1 MITSNSTYAEIEAQ
15 KTLDEQNIQDFL
27 VRKLE
32 RESRK
37 LKKIFKTKQYYTP
50 TVPATFHSHTTNI
63 HWRILQILM
72 HEKKPSVQER
82 VRGITFLVESENQ
95 IKYTIINDLDT
106 GKPMLVLPYPGNAFF
121 VSAHAIRR
129 YRERSLENED
139 LDFVTVCDRLV
150 RRSPYYVCAPSR
162 TIYGSTKFHTVV
174 FRIADGM
181 FLGYYNSERNVTFL
195 ETYISV
201 GMLSEHQKN
210 LSAFKYNDQL
220 LRNQRDMVLG
230 MISFDEELSDSM
242 TSSAIYTDGENELKE
257 LSEEEIDELRKIA
270 KEEYEAIPEE
280 EHQHRIAEEQ
290 KANRERY
297 DRKMMRKGYK

>member
-32 RESRK
+32 RDSRK

-174 FRIADGM
+174 FRVADGM
-181 FLGYYNSERNVTFL
+181 FLGYYNSERNVIFL

-230 MISFDEELSDSM
+230 MISFNEELSDSM

>member
-32 RESRK
+32 RDSRK

-220 LRNQRDMVLG
+220 LRNQRDMVIG

-270 KEEYEAIPEE
+270 KS
-280 EHQHRIAEEQ
+280 RTL
-290 KANRERY
+290 
-297 DRKMMRKGYK
+297 

>member
-32 RESRK
+32 RDSRK

-220 LRNQRDMVLG
+220 LRNQRDMVIG

-257 LSEEEIDELRKIA
+257 LSEEEIDELRNIA

>member
-32 RESRK
+32 RDSRK

-174 FRIADGM
+174 FRVADGM
-181 FLGYYNSERNVTFL
+181 FLGYYNSERNVIFL

-220 LRNQRDMVLG
+220 LRNQRDMVIG

>member
-32 RESRK
+32 RDSRK

-174 FRIADGM
+174 FRVADGM
-181 FLGYYNSERNVTFL
+181 FLGYYNSERNVIFL

-257 LSEEEIDELRKIA
+257 LSEEEIDELRNIA

>member
-32 RESRK
+32 RDSRK

-174 FRIADGM
+174 FRVADGM
-181 FLGYYNSERNVTFL
+181 FLGYYNSERNVIFL

-257 LSEEEIDELRKIA
+257 LSEEEIDELRNIA

-280 EHQHRIAEEQ
+280 EHQHHIAEEQ

>member
-32 RESRK
+32 RDSRK

-174 FRIADGM
+174 FRVDDGM
-181 FLGYYNSERNVTFL
+181 FLGYYNSERNVIFL

-220 LRNQRDMVLG
+220 LRNQRDMVIG

>member
-32 RESRK
+32 RDSRK

-181 FLGYYNSERNVTFL
+181 FLGYYNSERNVIFL

-220 LRNQRDMVLG
+220 LRNQRDMVIG

>member
-1 MITSNSTYAEIEAQ
+1 
-15 KTLDEQNIQDFL
+15 
-27 VRKLE
+27 
-32 RESRK
+32 
-37 LKKIFKTKQYYTP
+37 
-50 TVPATFHSHTTNI
+50 
-63 HWRILQILM
+63 M

-220 LRNQRDMVLG
+220 LRNQRDMVIG

>member
-32 RESRK
+32 RDSRK

-181 FLGYYNSERNVTFL
+181 FLGYYNSERNVIFL

-257 LSEEEIDELRKIA
+257 LSEEEIDELRNIA

>member
-32 RESRK
+32 RDSRK

-174 FRIADGM
+174 FRVADGM
-181 FLGYYNSERNVTFL
+181 FLGYYNSERNVIFL

>member
-32 RESRK
+32 RDSRK

-220 LRNQRDMVLG
+220 LRNQRDMVIG

-270 KEEYEAIPEE
+270 KEEYEAIP
-280 EHQHRIAEEQ
+280 
-290 KANRERY
+290 NRERY

>member
-32 RESRK
+32 RDSRK

-201 GMLSEHQKN
+201 VMLSEHQKN

-220 LRNQRDMVLG
+220 LRNQRDMVIG

>member
-32 RESRK
+32 RDSRK

-174 FRIADGM
+174 FRVADGM
-181 FLGYYNSERNVTFL
+181 FLGYYNSERNVIFL

-220 LRNQRDMVLG
+220 LRNQRDMVIG

-257 LSEEEIDELRKIA
+257 LSEEEIDEQRKIA

-280 EHQHRIAEEQ
+280 VHQHRIAEEQ

>member
-32 RESRK
+32 RDSRK

-174 FRIADGM
+174 FRVADGM

-257 LSEEEIDELRKIA
+257 LSEEEIDELRNIA

>member
-32 RESRK
+32 RDSRK

-72 HEKKPSVQER
+72 HEKKPSEQER

-220 LRNQRDMVLG
+220 LRNQRDMVIG

>member
-32 RESRK
+32 RDSRK

-174 FRIADGM
+174 FRVADGM

-220 LRNQRDMVLG
+220 LRNQRDMVIG

-257 LSEEEIDELRKIA
+257 LSEEEIDELRNIA

>member
-15 KTLDEQNIQDFL
+15 KSLDEQNIQDFL

-32 RESRK
+32 RDSRK
-37 LKKIFKTKQYYTP
+37 LKKIFKMKPYYTP
-50 TVPATFHSHTTNI
+50 TVPASFHSHMTNI

-72 HEKKPSVQER
+72 HEKKPTVQER
-82 VRGITFLVESENQ
+82 VSGITFLVESENL
-95 IKYTIINDLDT
+95 IKYTIINDMDT
-106 GKPMLVLPYPGNAFF
+106 GRPILVLPYPGNTFF

-129 YRERSLENED
+129 YRERSLEDED

-150 RRSPYYVCAPSR
+150 RRSPYYVCAPTR

-174 FRIADGM
+174 FRVADGM
-181 FLGYYNSERNVTFL
+181 FLGYYNSERNVIFL
-195 ETYISV
+195 ETFISV
-201 GMLSEHQKN
+201 GMLSDHQKN
-210 LSAFKYNDQL
+210 LSAFRYNDQL

-230 MISFDEELSDSM
+230 IIPFDEELSESM

-257 LSEEEIDELRKIA
+257 LSEEELEELRRISKD
-270 KEEYEAIPEE
+270 EYDAIPEE
-280 EHQHRIAEEQ
+280 EHQRRIAEQQ

-297 DRKMMRKGYK
+297 DKKMIRKGYK

>member
-32 RESRK
+32 RDSRK

-174 FRIADGM
+174 FRVADGM
-181 FLGYYNSERNVTFL
+181 FLGYYNSERNVIFL

-220 LRNQRDMVLG
+220 LRNQRDMVIG

-257 LSEEEIDELRKIA
+257 LSEEEIDELRNIA

>member
-1 MITSNSTYAEIEAQ
+1 MITSNSTYAEINAQ
-15 KTLDEQNIQDFL
+15 KSLDEQNIQDFL

-32 RESRK
+32 RDSRK

-174 FRIADGM
+174 FRVADGM
-181 FLGYYNSERNVTFL
+181 FLGYYNSERNVIFL

-220 LRNQRDMVLG
+220 LRNQRDMVIG

-270 KEEYEAIPEE
+270 KEEYDAIPEE
-280 EHQHRIAEEQ
+280 EHQQRIAEQ
-290 KANRERY
+290 QQANRERY
-297 DRKMMRKGYK
+297 DKKMIRKGYK

>member
-32 RESRK
+32 RDSRK

-174 FRIADGM
+174 FRVADGM

-220 LRNQRDMVLG
+220 LRNQRDMVIG

>member
-32 RESRK
+32 RDSRK

-181 FLGYYNSERNVTFL
+181 FLGYYNSERNVIFL

-220 LRNQRDMVLG
+220 LRNQRDMVIG

-257 LSEEEIDELRKIA
+257 LSEEE
-270 KEEYEAIPEE
+270 
-280 EHQHRIAEEQ
+280 HQHRIAEEQ

>member
-32 RESRK
+32 RDSRK

-174 FRIADGM
+174 FRVADGM
-181 FLGYYNSERNVTFL
+181 FLGYYNSERNVIFL

-201 GMLSEHQKN
+201 GMLSEHQTN

-257 LSEEEIDELRKIA
+257 LSEEEIDELRNIA

>member
-32 RESRK
+32 RDSRK

-50 TVPATFHSHTTNI
+50 TVPDTFHSHTTNI

-174 FRIADGM
+174 FRVADGM
-181 FLGYYNSERNVTFL
+181 FLGYYNSERNVIFL

-210 LSAFKYNDQL
+210 LSAFKYIDQL

-242 TSSAIYTDGENELKE
+242 TSSAIYTGGENELKE
-257 LSEEEIDELRKIA
+257 LSEEEIDELRIIA

>member
-32 RESRK
+32 RDSRK

-257 LSEEEIDELRKIA
+257 LSEEEIDELRNIA

>member
-32 RESRK
+32 RDSRK

-210 LSAFKYNDQL
+210 LSTFKYNDQL
-220 LRNQRDMVLG
+220 LRNQRDMVIG

>member
-1 MITSNSTYAEIEAQ
+1 MI
-15 KTLDEQNIQDFL
+15 
-27 VRKLE
+27 
-32 RESRK
+32 
-37 LKKIFKTKQYYTP
+37 
-50 TVPATFHSHTTNI
+50 
-63 HWRILQILM
+63 
-72 HEKKPSVQER
+72 
-82 VRGITFLVESENQ
+82 
-95 IKYTIINDLDT
+95 
-106 GKPMLVLPYPGNAFF
+106 LPYPGNAFF

-174 FRIADGM
+174 FRVADGM
-181 FLGYYNSERNVTFL
+181 FLGYYNSERNVIFL

-257 LSEEEIDELRKIA
+257 LSEEEIDELRNIA